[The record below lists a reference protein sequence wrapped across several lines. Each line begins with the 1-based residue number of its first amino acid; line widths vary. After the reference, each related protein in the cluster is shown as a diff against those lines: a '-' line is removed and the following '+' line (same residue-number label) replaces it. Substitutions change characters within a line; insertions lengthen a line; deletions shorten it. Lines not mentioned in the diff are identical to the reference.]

1 MNERLIVAQGDAF
14 ERGRV
19 IGERSSERIR
29 KVLRAQE
36 QADVDKDG
44 LTLHDWL
51 GQAEAFMPCI
61 KEHAAETLT
70 EMEGVAAGSGLAF
83 DDILLLSCVYEK
95 HMGKGAEHC
104 TAFAAAGAATAT
116 GELICGQNN
125 DEAVEPWVGGTMDVV
140 IHHRD
145 ESGLETLLYTHPG
158 IPAYMGMNS
167 AGLCVMWMYIDNGE
181 RGPGVPTCVLIRELL
196 RHATL
201 EDAVAYLKATPRAV
215 PNNFLLAH
223 RTDGIC
229 NVEFS
234 PRQFWPVR
242 DDLVLCHANH
252 ILNPSMAVDD
262 VSRGDENGTTRSRF
276 ERMSRLVEEHR
287 GRIDVAVG
295 RQMLSD
301 HGNAPRSI
309 CCHPREGTDQPGKTL
324 ASMVFQ
330 PATGTMHIAF
340 GNGCETPARQFTL
353 ATRTAAS
360 VA

>member
-1 MNERLIVAQGDAF
+1 MNERLIVARGDAF

-19 IGERSSERIR
+19 IGERTVERIR
-29 KVLRAQE
+29 KVLRAQQ

-51 GQAEAFMPCI
+51 RQAEAFMPYI
-61 KEHAAETLT
+61 REYAADTLT
-70 EMEGVAAGSGLAF
+70 EMQGVAAGSGLAF
-83 DDILLLSCVYEK
+83 DDILLLACVYEK
-95 HMGKGAEHC
+95 HMGKGAKHC
-104 TAFAAAGAATAT
+104 TAFAAAGTATAT

-140 IHHRD
+140 VHHID
-145 ESGLETLLYTHPG
+145 ESGHEALLYTHPG

-201 EDAVAYLKATPRAV
+201 DDAVAYLEATPRAV
-215 PNNFLLAH
+215 ANDFLLAH
-223 RTDGIC
+223 GTDGIC

-234 PRQFWPVR
+234 PSQFRPAR

-252 ILNPSMAVDD
+252 ILDPSMAVDD
-262 VSRGDENGTTRSRF
+262 VSRGDENGTTRSRL
-276 ERMSRLVEEHR
+276 ECMSRLVEEHR

-295 RQMLSD
+295 LQMLSD
-301 HGNAPRSI
+301 HGNAPWSI
-309 CCHPREGTDQPGKTL
+309 CCHPREETDRPSKTL

-340 GNGCETPARQFTL
+340 GNGCETPAKLFTF
-353 ATRTAAS
+353 ATRTSAS
-360 VA
+360 VV